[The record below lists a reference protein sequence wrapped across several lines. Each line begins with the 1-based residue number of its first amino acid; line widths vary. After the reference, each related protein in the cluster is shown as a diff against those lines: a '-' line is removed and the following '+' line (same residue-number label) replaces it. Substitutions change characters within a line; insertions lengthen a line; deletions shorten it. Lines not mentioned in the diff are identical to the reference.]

1 MPGPIAIC
9 VLCAGPAGAVKF
21 GGAADEKFNG
31 RGRRPRLLAGLG
43 SPGSGRDGAGGAVG
57 RVGFALMQ
65 DPSGA
70 AVAGHWAESVPSP
83 PPTASAG
90 SPAFVPS
97 TVSLDAR
104 RAGNPGALL
113 RRVNCCLLSGA
124 MDPPSHWSV
133 TTRIPDPAPVTPA
146 VEILWRSGVNWR
158 ITRIEL
164 WIGLW
169 VKKFLPELA
178 GKSCQARRRDDKK

>member
-1 MPGPIAIC
+1 MRSLMG
-9 VLCAGPAGAVKF
+9 AG
-21 GGAADEKFNG
+21 GG
-31 RGRRPRLLAGLG
+31 PRLLAGLG
-43 SPGSGRDGAGGAVG
+43 SPGEWPGRRGRRCRTRGVRAGAG
-57 RVGFALMQ
+57 
-65 DPSGA
+65 PSGA

>member
-1 MPGPIAIC
+1 MRSLMG
-9 VLCAGPAGAVKF
+9 AGG
-21 GGAADEKFNG
+21 G
-31 RGRRPRLLAGLG
+31 RGCWRAWARR
-43 SPGSGRDGAGGAVG
+43 GSGRDGAGGAVG

-124 MDPPSHWSV
+124 MDPAQSLVSYD
-133 TTRIPDPAPVTPA
+133 TN
-146 VEILWRSGVNWR
+146 S
-158 ITRIEL
+158 
-164 WIGLW
+164 
-169 VKKFLPELA
+169 
-178 GKSCQARRRDDKK
+178 